1 MEIRIHGRGG
11 QGGVTCAKILAAA
24 YARMGK
30 SVQAFGDYAAER
42 SGAPIRA
49 YTRVSDAPITNRNK
63 VYYPDHLL
71 VLDPALL
78 GEATLAGLA
87 EGGGLLINSPDP
99 PEVFAER
106 FPGTRPASLDCT
118 AIARRHGI
126 GTRSVVI
133 VNTTIAGAFAR
144 TQGIPLD
151 ILEAAYQDL
160 GLEGNLPAAKEAYA
174 SVRIAAPRPR
184 AAPPVAAPPVAAAPA
199 AAAPAAAAPAT
210 PTPAATLAPPPV
222 LALTAHTEGPETG
235 LKTGAWRSQLPQ
247 FVRNLAPC
255 NAWCPA
261 GIDVVGFVQALATD
275 GPEAAAG
282 ILAEATPLAS
292 VCGRVC
298 PGFCM
303 QGCNRRAYD
312 GPVNVRGLERWVADH
327 APVARAAAQ
336 PTEHPRRV
344 AVVGSGPAGLSAA
357 YALARQGHQA
367 ELFEGESVLGGVL
380 RTGIP
385 TYRLPDAALE
395 RDLQG
400 ILDLGVKAHTGAFL
414 GQAELERLSD
424 DFEAVILATGLQR
437 PRRLDIPGSDLP
449 GVGQGIAFLHRS
461 NLEPGHT
468 LSGHVVV
475 LGGGN
480 TAMDCARSALRFGAT
495 RVTVAYRRGRAEMPA
510 ILEEVEEAMEEG
522 VVFRFLQAPV
532 AFIGGDRVE
541 ALDLAEVEL
550 GPPDD
555 SGRRSP
561 VVTDR
566 VNRLACDQ
574 VLLALGQSPDLT
586 LLPEDWK
593 IQDGRAFRDGA
604 ALNVFASGDLS
615 TGAGTVTHAIG
626 DGRRVARQALIAL
639 GEALEPLTRPDKA
652 DAVSQAKI
660 RFDYFPLRSPAQLL
674 RETPAERID
683 SFDEVNHGLPD
694 ASEAERC
701 LSCGSCTYCDTCLVY
716 CPEGIIHRKPDGT
729 YAIDAEYCKG
739 CGICLSVCPRCGLE
753 MVT

>member
-63 VYYPDHLL
+63 VYHPDHLL

-78 GEATLAGLA
+78 GEASLAGLA
-87 EGGGLLINSPDP
+87 EGGSLLINSPDP
-99 PEVFAER
+99 PERFAER

-144 TQGIPLD
+144 TQGIPLEV
-151 ILEAAYQDL
+151 LEGAYEDL
-160 GLEGNLPAAKEAYA
+160 GLAGDLPAALEAYA
-174 SVRIAAPRPR
+174 AVRIAEPRPR
-184 AAPPVAAPPVAAAPA
+184 AAVAGAVASPPPAPRTVAPA
-199 AAAPAAAAPAT
+199 AST
-210 PTPAATLAPPPV
+210 APPPV

-235 LKTGAWRSQLPQ
+235 LKTGDWRSQLPR

-261 GIDVVGFVQALATD
+261 GIDVVGFVQALARE

-303 QGCNRRAYD
+303 LGCNRRDYD
-312 GPVNVRGLERWVADH
+312 GAVNVRGLERWVADH
-327 APVARAAAQ
+327 APIARAAEQPTAQ
-336 PTEHPRRV
+336 PRRL

-357 YALARQGHQA
+357 YALARQGHRT

-385 TYRLPDAALE
+385 GYRLPDAALE

-400 ILDLGVKAHTGAFL
+400 ILDLGVEAHTGAFL
-414 GQAELERLSD
+414 GQADLERLSQ
-424 DFEAVILATGLQR
+424 DFDAVILATGLQQAR
-437 PRRLDIPGSDLP
+437 DLDIPGSELA
-449 GVGQGIAFLHRS
+449 GVEQGIAFLHRS
-461 NLEPGHT
+461 NLEPGARLT
-468 LSGHVVV
+468 GHVVV

-480 TAMDCARSALRFGAT
+480 TAMDCARSALRFGAD
-495 RVTVAYRRGRAEMPA
+495 RVTVAYRRGRSEMPA
-510 ILEEVEEAMEEG
+510 IREEIEEAMEEG
-522 VVFRFLQAPV
+522 VTFRFLQAPV
-532 AFIGGDRVE
+532 AFVGEDRVTGLE
-541 ALDLAEVEL
+541 LAEVEL

-555 SGRRSP
+555 SGRRRP
-561 VVTDR
+561 LVTER
-566 VNRLACDQ
+566 RSRIACDH
-574 VLLALGQSPDLT
+574 VLLALGQSPDLA

-593 IQDGRAFRDGA
+593 LQDGRAFRSGE

-639 GEALEPLTRPDKA
+639 GEALEPLTRPDRA
-652 DAVSQAKI
+652 DAVPRERI
-660 RFDYFPLRSPAQLL
+660 RFDYFARRSPAQL
-674 RETPAERID
+674 RQAAPAERIGG
-683 SFDEVNHGLPD
+683 FDEVSQGLPD

-701 LSCGSCTYCDTCLVY
+701 LSCGSCTYCDTCLIY
-716 CPEGIIHRKPDGT
+716 CPEGIIHREPDGT